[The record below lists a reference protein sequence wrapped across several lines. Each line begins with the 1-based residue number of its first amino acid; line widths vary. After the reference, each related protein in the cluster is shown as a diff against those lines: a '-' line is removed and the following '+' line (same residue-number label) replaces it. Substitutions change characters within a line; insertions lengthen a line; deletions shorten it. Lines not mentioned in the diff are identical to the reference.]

1 MKGKSMSTVPI
12 TAPRTPLASS
22 ASTEVSPKVV
32 AANRRLIDGVLIG
45 AGVLAVVVLLIA
57 AGLLTWGN
65 RFAANYVGDELSSQN
80 IKFPSADALTGQ
92 GRDDLVST
100 RISASIPARK
110 PRPTPASSM
119 AICKVSLTGPRTPIL
134 APSNRQ
140 PKPT

>member
-1 MKGKSMSTVPI
+1 MSTVPI

-92 GRDDLVST
+92 GRDDLVKYADQRLDT
-100 RISASIPARK
+100 GKEAEAYASFINGHLQGIA
-110 PRPTPASSM
+110 
-119 AICKVSLTGPRTPIL
+119 
-134 APSNRQ
+134 
-140 PKPT
+140 